1 MSRPEKPD
9 PDETVIPGSNHTPA
23 LAFAEIWAKIRAAV
37 KACMGLEG
45 FTYSP
50 KSGLVFDVEHL
61 HEGLALFREL
71 IRGGRDFEVDLPIYL
86 IAVTCHTSIEID
98 DVLRRGYETIT
109 RFSNQPLIGY
119 WKTPAGRP
127 YLDAV
132 VPLQFISKN
141 AAIREGK
148 KHGQEFILAIWPDGS
163 YEHIETD

>member
-1 MSRPEKPD
+1 MSRPQKPD

-23 LAFAEIWAKIRAAV
+23 LAFAVIWVGIRAAV
-37 KACMGLEG
+37 KAWMSLKG
-45 FTYSP
+45 FTFSP
-50 KSGLVFDVEHL
+50 KSGLVFDVDYL
-61 HEGLALFREL
+61 HEGLALFIEL
-71 IRGGRDFEVDLPIYL
+71 IRGSRDFKVDLPIYL

-98 DVLRRGYETIT
+98 DALRDGYERIA

-119 WKTPAGRP
+119 WKDPAGRP

-148 KHGQEFILAIWPDGS
+148 KHGQEYILAIWSDGS
-163 YEHIETD
+163 HEHSKTD